1 MTWNQETERL
11 DAAVD
16 LEDAP
21 LSELVAVLVEARKR
35 AHDADRECEAHKTAA
50 LRLREDLV
58 ERTSE
63 RDAARE
69 EVKTLH
75 HNLMAITAQ
84 EQERADQLAM
94 AEAACRRD
102 ATALGAV
109 QAELAVLKA
118 AHVWIKPSDRLP
130 AKNQTV
136 VAMFRTR
143 NKPSP
148 KILLFAPMFKD
159 YPYMWHSLET
169 HDRFNSTYIIGWA
182 PIPSE
187 AE

>member
-1 MTWNQETERL
+1 MTWNQDRESII
-11 DAAVD
+11 AAAE
-16 LEDAP
+16 LGDAP
-21 LSELVAVLVEARKR
+21 AKTAVALLVDARKR
-35 AHDADRECEAHKTAA
+35 AFDAEHK
-50 LRLREDLV
+50 
-58 ERTSE
+58 
-63 RDAARE
+63 
-69 EVKTLH
+69 
-75 HNLMAITAQ
+75 AQ
-84 EQERADQLAM
+84 QL
-94 AEAACRRD
+94 
-102 ATALGAV
+102 
-109 QAELAVLKA
+109 QAKLDGLKA

-159 YPYMWHSLET
+159 YPYVWHSLET

-187 AE
+187 NE